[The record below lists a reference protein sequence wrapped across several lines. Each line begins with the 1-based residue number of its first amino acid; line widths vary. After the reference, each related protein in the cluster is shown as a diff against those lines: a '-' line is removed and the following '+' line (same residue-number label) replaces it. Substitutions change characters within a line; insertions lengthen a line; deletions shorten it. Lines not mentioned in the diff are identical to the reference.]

1 MFRNQMEW
9 VHALGDRGWP
19 VDMACGTVGG
29 WTGGRRNK
37 LWNVN

>member
-1 MFRNQMEW
+1 MEW

-29 WTGGRRNK
+29 WTGFNE
-37 LWNVN
+37 